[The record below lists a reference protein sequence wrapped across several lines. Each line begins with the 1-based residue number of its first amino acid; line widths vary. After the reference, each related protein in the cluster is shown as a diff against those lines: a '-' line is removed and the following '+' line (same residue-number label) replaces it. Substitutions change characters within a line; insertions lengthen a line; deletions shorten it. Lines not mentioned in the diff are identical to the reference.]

1 LSLNIK
7 TKMDQFLNMAGG
19 MMGGGGGGSGLSQMA
34 GGLGS
39 SIAIFK
45 QFDRNGILK
54 HPFICFFY

>member
-1 LSLNIK
+1 
-7 TKMDQFLNMAGG
+7 MDQFLNMAGG

-54 HPFICFFY
+54 NSLICFFYYH